1 MSQKPNLK
9 RATYTA
15 QWEMTG
21 RLIYLSQPPGN
32 LFGHL
37 PLGSWPDIDNPGTL
51 LREDGGDPWEN
62 ARLICQG
69 KTIVVRRDPEPSE
82 DVIKLHKAI
91 RNALSILEDESKFSV
106 TDAKA
111 VLRAAVGDE
120 K

>member
-1 MSQKPNLK
+1 MSLSKT
-9 RATYTA
+9 RTYTV

-21 RLIYLSQPPGN
+21 RVIYLSCSPGN

-37 PLGSWPDIDNPGTL
+37 PLGSWADKHNPGTL

-82 DVIKLHKAI
+82 DVTKLRKAV
-91 RNALSILEDESKFSV
+91 RNALSLLESDGKFSV
-106 TDAKA
+106 TDARA
-111 VLRAAVGDE
+111 VLRGAVGDDE
-120 K
+120 